1 VVKERNGVMGI
12 FMMGNF
18 LLWSLL
24 AGICTTLGAVIL
36 FFRKQWSNSNL
47 SFFLGLAS
55 GVMAAVVVF
64 DMLPSAL
71 INHGVKSAIIGIAL
85 GSLFMVFVNGLQ
97 SDGIHSTRTLV
108 GLGYMIMLGIALHD
122 LPEGMAIAFGGE
134 MKARTGMVIA
144 LGIGIH
150 NIPEGMAIAA
160 PLLMSGM
167 KKRVVL
173 LQTMLLSMI
182 TPIGTILGSYL
193 LNLFPGMLPL
203 MLGLA
208 SGVMLYLVIFQ
219 LWPQAGYK
227 DKNSRWWG
235 FVLGVLVILIATYL

>member
-1 VVKERNGVMGI
+1 
-12 FMMGNF
+12 MMENA

-24 AGICTTLGAVIL
+24 AGICTSLGAVIL
-36 FFRKQWSNSNL
+36 FLRKHWSNSNL
-47 SFFLGLAS
+47 GFFLGLAS
-55 GVMAAVVVF
+55 GVMVAVVVF

-71 INHGVKSAIIGIAL
+71 LNGGVVKTMIGIIL
-85 GSLFMVFVNGLQ
+85 GLLFMVLANSLLFG
-97 SDGIHSTRTLV
+97 GINSSQTLV

-122 LPEGMAIAFGGE
+122 LPEGMAIAFGEE
-134 MKARTGMVIA
+134 MKVKTGMVIA

-167 KKRVVL
+167 KKQTILVQTL
-173 LQTMLLSMI
+173 LLALI
-182 TPIGTILGSYL
+182 TPIGTIVGRYL
-193 LNLFPGMLPL
+193 INLLPELLSL

-208 SGVMLYLVIFQ
+208 SGVMIYLVLYQ

-227 DKNSRWWG
+227 DKNSRRYG
-235 FVLGVLVILIATYL
+235 FILGLLVILIATYM

>member
-1 VVKERNGVMGI
+1 MVV
-12 FMMGNF
+12 FMMDHLF
-18 LLWSLL
+18 LWSLL
-24 AGICTTLGAVIL
+24 AGMCTTLGAVIL
-36 FFRKQWSNSNL
+36 FLRKQWSNSNL
-47 SFFLGLAS
+47 AFFLGLAS
-55 GVMAAVVVF
+55 GVMVAVVVF

-71 INHGVKSAIIGIAL
+71 LNAGVAKTMIGILL
-85 GSLFMVFVNGLQ
+85 GLLFMLLANSLLFE
-97 SDGIHSTRTLV
+97 GINSTQTLV

-134 MKARTGMVIA
+134 MKAQTGMVIA

-150 NIPEGMAIAA
+150 NIPEGMAVAA

-167 KKRVVL
+167 KKKSVL
-173 LQTMLLSMI
+173 VQTLLLSLI
-182 TPIGTILGSYL
+182 TPIGTLIGRYL
-193 LNLFPGMLPL
+193 LNLLPDLLPL

-208 SGVMLYLVIFQ
+208 SGVMLYLVVCQ

-235 FVLGVLVILIATYL
+235 FTLGLVVILLATYM